1 MIFKLFSRIGRNR
14 QDRYRRLIGLPV
26 YSSTGLP
33 LGHVSGIKISKKSQT
48 IKGLIIK
55 TLTGEE
61 REIEVNEDN
70 LNIVSNKI
78 ILNSSSSQDH
88 DKAIAAITKD
98 VEVIKSKIREYNDKL
113 IKLNDLLIQ
122 GKINSEIFSQAK
134 ERIEKE
140 KNRLVKLCIDT
151 INQIDEIIND
161 LDRKYQDYDKRRSE
175 LLIKKILESLSIEEE
190 KELEMLDKIIDNVR
204 KEKSRLS
211 MLKMELQ
218 NDCLG

>member
-1 MIFKLFSRIGRNR
+1 MSKNR

-26 YSSTGLP
+26 YSNTGLP
-33 LGHVSGIKISKKSQT
+33 LGYVSGVKIFKKSQT
-48 IKGLIIK
+48 IKGLIIR

-70 LNIVSNKI
+70 FNIVSNKI
-78 ILNSSSSQDH
+78 ILNLSSSQDH
-88 DKAIAAITKD
+88 DKAISTITRD
-98 VEVIKSKIREYNDKL
+98 IEVIKSKIREYNDKL

-134 ERIEKE
+134 EKIEKE
-140 KNRLVKLCIDT
+140 RNKLVKLCIDT
-151 INQIDEIIND
+151 INQIDEMIND

-175 LLIKKILESLSIEEE
+175 LLIKKILESLNIEEE

-204 KEKSRLS
+204 KEKSKLS